1 MVSQRLTIFFALALF
16 VPTLS
21 HAQLGGTAAQ
31 NAAQGSVALVKK
43 FLNDPKYNAP
53 EFGNFEKKSIRCSL
67 LTVMKLKEKACV
79 ELNQDVINAP
89 RPWAERV
96 KTFQDAKFRQRS
108 GDAEPASPYILIW
121 DMKSASCDQ
130 YVKRKP
136 ALDAYESCMSSNSA
150 SLQALM
156 GDLAK
161 RTEEEL
167 LQDFI
172 RGDVKATAAP
182 QVPASSSPPATE
194 AKE

>member
-1 MVSQRLTIFFALALF
+1 
-16 VPTLS
+16 
-21 HAQLGGTAAQ
+21 
-31 NAAQGSVALVKK
+31 
-43 FLNDPKYNAP
+43 
-53 EFGNFEKKSIRCSL
+53 
-67 LTVMKLKEKACV
+67 
-79 ELNQDVINAP
+79 
-89 RPWAERV
+89 
-96 KTFQDAKFRQRS
+96 
-108 GDAEPASPYILIW
+108 
-121 DMKSASCDQ
+121 MKSASCDQ